1 MFCVQYTTRATMIYL
16 FRITPACTANRD
28 AGRDNG
34 LLGEQINIEDVMKF
48 LKEFW
53 KQLTG
58 RMQPWVKWS
67 FGVVAFPVCL
77 VALPIAVVAIM
88 PPVAV
93 TFMIGRITK
102 TKWFKKLEALII
114 KPVA

>member
-1 MFCVQYTTRATMIYL
+1 M
-16 FRITPACTANRD
+16 
-28 AGRDNG
+28 
-34 LLGEQINIEDVMKF
+34 EF

-67 FGVVAFPVCL
+67 FGVVVFPVGL
-77 VALPIAVVAIM
+77 VALPIAFIVMV
-88 PPVAV
+88 PPVAI
-93 TFMIGRITK
+93 TFLIGRITK
-102 TKWFKKLEALII
+102 TKWFKKLENLII